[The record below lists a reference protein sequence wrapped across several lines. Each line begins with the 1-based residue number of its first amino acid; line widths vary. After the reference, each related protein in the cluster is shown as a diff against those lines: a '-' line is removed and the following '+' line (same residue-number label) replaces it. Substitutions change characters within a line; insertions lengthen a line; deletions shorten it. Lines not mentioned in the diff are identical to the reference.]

1 MSLENLP
8 GQLIALMLGW
18 TFTVYLQTRSND
30 RAEALKRKDKIIDK
44 LEALPKWLEDEI
56 KKDNFQ
62 HQLSEES
69 FAGHV
74 GQIEIK
80 IGQLN
85 SHVGKPVVDGS
96 IIAEL
101 MLFEIKS
108 AKDDNKQLP
117 YEVRD
122 VAWSIIEKIES
133 GCNDVYFKKRGL
145 LALLRGY
152 IYEFSGLLFALM
164 SLASLAYFSKFIV
177 GFFR

>member
-1 MSLENLP
+1 MILENLP

-30 RAEALKRKDKIIDK
+30 RAEALKRKDKIVDK

-62 HQLSEES
+62 LQMSEES
-69 FAGHV
+69 YAGHV

-85 SHVGKPVVDGS
+85 GHLGKSVVDEGA
-96 IIAEL
+96 IAEL
-101 MLFEIKS
+101 MLFELRSTKEE
-108 AKDDNKQLP
+108 NKHLP

-122 VAWSIIEKIES
+122 VAWGLIEKVENS
-133 GCNDVYFKKRGL
+133 CNDMYFKKKGVL
-145 LALLRGY
+145 SLLRDY
-152 IYEFSGLLFALM
+152 LFEFSGLLVALM
-164 SLASLAYFSKFIV
+164 ALVSLAYVGKFMAE
-177 GFFR
+177 FAW